1 MPRRAPLKLMLFHSN
16 FSSRV
21 SAYFKHVG
29 WSLSAV
35 ALVSS
40 GSMLAIGGAAQAR
53 TAPVSVA
60 QAGSTIP
67 EQIPTGPNDAR
78 FTCEF
83 VNGRYTV
90 MYHPISQPGQSN
102 AWATPTAL
110 GGGWT
115 EDRRCNEISRRL
127 EFYRPDGLLE
137 LRTGIENGY
146 NTVCV
151 TTEVNPSCRIV
162 FTVPPGQDPIATR
175 DRVFSN
181 LTIADSGQPTQG
193 VVTYTGDGDDI
204 LQRLGGAL
212 GIELPSG
219 RGSRSSS
226 ARPGSSSSPS
236 SIDLRPFLDPADGG
250 TGENL

>member
-1 MPRRAPLKLMLFHSN
+1 MPRLAPLKLM
-16 FSSRV
+16 SSRFQLSSKI
-21 SAYFKHVG
+21 SARLKRIG
-29 WSLSAV
+29 WSASAV
-35 ALVSS
+35 ALLTS
-40 GSMLAIGGAAQAR
+40 GSMLAIGNAAQSR
-53 TAPVSVA
+53 TAPMTIA

-83 VNGRYTV
+83 NNGRYTV

-137 LRTGIENGY
+137 LRTGLENGY

-151 TTEVNPSCRIV
+151 TTEANPGCRIV

-181 LTIADSGQPTQG
+181 LTIADSGQQTQG

-212 GIELPSG
+212 GIDLPSN
-219 RGSRSSS
+219 RGSRSPSS
-226 ARPGSSSSPS
+226 RPSSSPS
-236 SIDLRPFLDPADGG
+236 AIDLRPFLDPADGG
-250 TGENL
+250 TGDRL